1 MNEGAPSKDVTFTAQ
16 PRCPTALAPVPGSPI
31 LLPPRSAN
39 FLAWSSLQKTVA
51 CSLQSSALCR
61 WPPCGQGKTV
71 RVFNRPHLICEPALC
86 LITKHTIISCANS
99 WQMGT
104 GLWTQS
110 IQLTRLYNPKWGTL
124 DFGGAKFAPESG
136 WIIAWGKRR

>member
-1 MNEGAPSKDVTFTAQ
+1 MWVNEGAPGKEVNFTAQ
-16 PRCPTALAPVPGSPI
+16 PRCHTNRHCPGTSACIPI
-31 LLPPRSAN
+31 LLPPKPVN
-39 FLAWSSLQKTVA
+39 PLAWSFQKTVA
-51 CSLQSSALCR
+51 SPQ
-61 WPPCGQGKTV
+61 PCADGHLV
-71 RVFNRPHLICEPALC
+71 ARVKWSGLVYLFIYCLHLICEPALC

-124 DFGGAKFAPESG
+124 DFGGAKFA
-136 WIIAWGKRR
+136 A